1 MKTWIHACLAAGGIT
16 AAHASQYT
24 IAETL
29 EISQVP
35 ADFRVGFSLLTTPD
49 RQYAAYYDTQRHMTV
64 ASRTLD
70 SSRWI
75 YQKLP
80 SKVGWDSHNYV
91 TMAIDARG
99 NLHVSGNLHADPLV
113 YFRTTKPGDI
123 TTFEP
128 AEMTG
133 ELENR
138 MTYPRFFTDHQD
150 RLIFTYRHGGSGNG
164 INLYNRYD
172 PDTRTWSRLLDTP
185 LFDGEGLRNAYPG
198 GPSLGPDGYFHV
210 RWVWRHTPDCATNHH
225 LSHARSRDLVHWEST
240 FGEQIDLP
248 IRFDQEELVV
258 DPIPSDGGIINGGH
272 RLQFDSANRPVI
284 VYHKND
290 ADGNMQIYAARPV
303 DGKWEHNVLTQW
315 EHPVPFSGRGSMGF
329 IGIRIN
335 DFSKIAPG
343 VFGISYRHKD
353 YGSGMLQIDEH
364 ALAAVEDKIA
374 VQPKLPRSLNRVE
387 SDFPGMQIRRAQDLG
402 NCGTD
407 GVRYILHWESLG
419 PNQDRPRQAPVPAP
433 STLRLHKLVPS
444 SSISIR
450 NRSARSTTPATEN

>member
-1 MKTWIHACLAAGGIT
+1 MKIWIHACLAVGCIT
-16 AAHASQYT
+16 AAHADAPRYA

-29 EISQVP
+29 EISLVP

-49 RQYAAYYDTQRHMTV
+49 RQYAAYYDAQRRMTV
-64 ASRTLD
+64 ASRTLE
-70 SSRWI
+70 SSEWI
-75 YQKLP
+75 YQTLP

-91 TMAIDARG
+91 TMAIDARDH
-99 NLHVSGNLHADPLV
+99 LHVSGNLHVDPLV

-185 LFDGEGLRNAYPG
+185 LFDGEGLRNAYPN

-210 RWVWRHTPDCATNHH
+210 HWVWRHNPDCATNHH
-225 LSHARSRDLVHWEST
+225 LSHARSRDLVNWESI
-240 FGEQIDLP
+240 FGEKIDLP
-248 IRFDQEELVV
+248 IRFDHEELVV
-258 DPIPSDGGIINGGH
+258 DPIPSEGGIINGRH
-272 RLQFDSANRPVI
+272 RMQFDSANRPVI
-284 VYHKND
+284 VYHKSD
-290 ADGNMQIYAARPV
+290 AEGNMQIYAARPV
-303 DGKWEHNVLTQW
+303 DGKWERNVLTQW

-329 IGIRIN
+329 IGIRIDN
-335 DFSKIAPG
+335 FNEIAPG

-364 ALAAVEDKIA
+364 TLTPVEDKIA
-374 VQPKLPRSLNRVE
+374 VQPRLPRSLNRVE
-387 SDFPGMQIRRAQDLG
+387 SNFPGMQIRRAEDLG
-402 NCGTD
+402 KCGTD

-419 PNQDRPRQAPVPAP
+419 PNHDRPRQPPLPAP
-433 STLRLHKLVPS
+433 SILRLHKLVPS
-444 SSISIR
+444 S
-450 NRSARSTTPATEN
+450 